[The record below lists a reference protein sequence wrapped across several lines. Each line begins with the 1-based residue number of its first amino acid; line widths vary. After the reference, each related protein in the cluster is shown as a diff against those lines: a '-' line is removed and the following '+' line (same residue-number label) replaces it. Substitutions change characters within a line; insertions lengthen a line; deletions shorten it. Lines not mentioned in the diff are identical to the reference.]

1 MKHGGLPLL
10 GEVEV
15 KLHLTLTNFF
25 FFRLLTN
32 LNVSFSQSHCQV
44 MSKDKR
50 PGVAAVLAA
59 LYPED
64 DKQVEIVYCSGKKA
78 FSNCISH

>member
-1 MKHGGLPLL
+1 ML

-15 KLHLTLTNFF
+15 KSHLTLT

-64 DKQVEIVYCSGKKA
+64 DKQVEIVDCSGQKSIFKLYLIDA
-78 FSNCISH
+78 G

>member
-1 MKHGGLPLL
+1 ML

-15 KLHLTLTNFF
+15 KSHLTLT

-64 DKQVEIVYCSGKKA
+64 DKQVEIVEH
-78 FSNCISH
+78 FQIVSH

>member
-1 MKHGGLPLL
+1 MMACHWL
-10 GEVEV
+10 GQVEV
-15 KLHLTLTNFF
+15 KSHLILTN
-25 FFRLLTN
+25 
-32 LNVSFSQSHCQV
+32 FSQSHCQV

-64 DKQVEIVYCSGKKA
+64 DKQVEIVDCSGQKSIFKLYLIDA
-78 FSNCISH
+78 G

>member
-1 MKHGGLPLL
+1 ML

-15 KLHLTLTNFF
+15 KSHLT
-25 FFRLLTN
+25 LTN

-64 DKQVEIVYCSGKKA
+64 DKQVESVYCSGQKKH
-78 FSNCISH
+78 FQIVSH

>member
-1 MKHGGLPLL
+1 MKHDGLPLL

-15 KLHLTLTNFF
+15 KSHLT
-25 FFRLLTN
+25 LTN

-64 DKQVEIVYCSGKKA
+64 DKQVEIVDCSCQKSIFKLYLIDAG
-78 FSNCISH
+78 

>member
-1 MKHGGLPLL
+1 ML

-15 KLHLTLTNFF
+15 KSHLT
-25 FFRLLTN
+25 LTN

-64 DKQVEIVYCSGKKA
+64 EKQVEIVYCSGQKSIFKLYLIDA
-78 FSNCISH
+78 G